1 MLKRGLTPTH
11 ELMADW
17 ILQNPGGTLR
27 DMTAYFGYSA
37 SWLSQVMNTDM
48 FKAHIGELLKGVHAG
63 VMADIPTMLRGTAT
77 LAIERMNEVLQ
88 KTEDGEMIVD
98 AFDKVLHRYGYAP
111 KPGVGAPGAV
121 NLQTNNVFFL
131 NKEDYA
137 SAKQALVSAHVALPA
152 PAPAE
157 KEVSGELMSPA

>member
-1 MLKRGLTPTH
+1 MRRAIVGETR
-11 ELMADW
+11 DW
-17 ILQNPGGTLR
+17 AQ
-27 DMTAYFGYSA
+27 
-37 SWLSQVMNTDM
+37 
-48 FKAHIGELLKGVHAG
+48 AG

-111 KPGVGAPGAV
+111 KPGAGAPGAV

-157 KEVSGELMSPA
+157 KEVSGEL